1 MTAGAGLNRGGH
13 AAPVLRADPGVA
25 ALAQLSPRNLP
36 RGGFAM
42 KFASEDSEIEIRR
55 RPARMRT
62 LDTPGMPPP
71 VPLIV
76 YVVAR
81 CSGST
86 YTWAVIN
93 KLQKLHGVRT
103 LTYDVDVLPLIF
115 PGCEK
120 TEKGCGHYHVGLL
133 QAHDHGVGARLRAA
147 HAAALALARGNRSVI
162 SLMAHLPKN
171 LLQVSDDAHALNV
184 TVIHVYRP
192 R

>member
-1 MTAGAGLNRGGH
+1 
-13 AAPVLRADPGVA
+13 
-25 ALAQLSPRNLP
+25 
-36 RGGFAM
+36 
-42 KFASEDSEIEIRR
+42 
-55 RPARMRT
+55 MRT

-86 YTWAVIN
+86 YTWDVIN

-103 LTYDVDVLPLIF
+103 LTNDVLPLIF

-133 QAHDHGVGARLRAA
+133 LRKAHDHGVGARLRAA
-147 HAAALALARGNRSVI
+147 HGSRAETA
-162 SLMAHLPKN
+162 P
-171 LLQVSDDAHALNV
+171 
-184 TVIHVYRP
+184 
-192 R
+192 